1 MMEFK
6 ETRFPIGSP
15 SAFYFLAL
23 RMRVDLE
30 ERIALIR
37 SWNESNPDKTP
48 FDRRWELAAIRLA
61 NNVLIVAGVHADTQ
75 ANREK
80 ASAAMTAL
88 TNHMETR

>member
-30 ERIALIR
+30 EKIALIR

-48 FDRRWELAAIRLA
+48 FDRSWELAAIRLA
-61 NNVLIVAGVHADTQ
+61 NNVLQAGVHADTQ
-75 ANREK
+75 ANREQ
-80 ASAAMTAL
+80 ASAAMTIL